1 MSAPNTELFQIK
13 MLVLFYKMFK
23 KNMKL
28 LKIYVTSSYDIKFIT
43 CMPFSKG
50 GL

>member
-1 MSAPNTELFQIK
+1 MSAPNTELFQTE

-43 CMPFSKG
+43 CIPFSKG